1 MALEFTLQ
9 NIFHYADVLAIPLF
23 FTAFMYFA
31 LKKNKTFLEII
42 LMIFVLCGF
51 LLDCFFT
58 YNFFTGDTM

>member
-1 MALEFTLQ
+1 MLEFTLQ

-23 FTAFMYFA
+23 FTAFIYFA
-31 LKKNKTFLEII
+31 MKKNKTLLEIR

-58 YNFFTGDTM
+58 YNFLTGSTI

>member
-1 MALEFTLQ
+1 MLEFTLQ

-23 FTAFMYFA
+23 FTAFLYFY
-31 LKKNKTFLEII
+31 LKKNKTLLEIF

-58 YNFFTGDTM
+58 YNYLTGSAI

>member
-1 MALEFTLQ
+1 MLELTLQ

-31 LKKNKTFLEII
+31 LKKNKTLLEIF
-42 LMIFVLCGF
+42 LMLFVLCGF

-58 YNFFTGDTM
+58 YNFLSGTTQ

>member
-23 FTAFMYFA
+23 FIAFMYFA

-58 YNFFTGDTM
+58 YNFLTGDTM

>member
-1 MALEFTLQ
+1 MLELTLQ

-31 LKKNKTFLEII
+31 LKKNKTLLEIF
-42 LMIFVLCGF
+42 LMLFVLCGF

-58 YNFFTGDTM
+58 YNFLTGAAQ

>member
-23 FTAFMYFA
+23 FIAFMYFA

-58 YNFFTGDTM
+58 YNFLTGAAI

>member
-1 MALEFTLQ
+1 MTLEFTLQ

-58 YNFFTGDTM
+58 YNFLSGDTL

>member
-58 YNFFTGDTM
+58 YNFLTGDTM

>member
-1 MALEFTLQ
+1 MLEFTLQ

-23 FTAFMYFA
+23 LTAFMYFA

-58 YNFFTGDTM
+58 YNFLTGSTV

>member
-1 MALEFTLQ
+1 MLEFTLQ

-23 FTAFMYFA
+23 FTSFMYFV
-31 LKKNKTFLEII
+31 LKKNKTALEII

-58 YNFFTGDTM
+58 YNFLTGSTY